1 MKVWKDFLH
10 HLIPTG
16 GNAYRPHLLTTPW
29 LIFFLTIVLT
39 SEGIFVGSLVVQQ
52 SGMQLTGAV
61 LQGEVIALTNGE
73 RAQNNVG
80 LLHENNLL
88 DAAAQAKADDMA
100 KHGYFSHV
108 GPDGKEP
115 WAWISQAGYAYQSAG
130 ENLAVR
136 FSDSADVVNAW
147 MASPSHRANMVKPVY
162 TEIGVGTAQ
171 GQFEGTP
178 TTYVV
183 QYFATPFSVA
193 SAQSA
198 QQSEVPAAVTPV
210 AQARVAAQVAGA
222 ETNTEVAVATPT
234 TSPIF
239 STPQANVQK
248 DRLSDSGL
256 KQVLRVAA
264 ETPTS
269 VFYILAGI
277 SSLLVLLLALA
288 FFIHIEIQ
296 PTEMLLGGAL
306 VVVIAFFFIVLNS
319 HIPLPTATV
328 QSASVF
334 EANPGG
340 IIGSDGATIEFSTL

>member
-1 MKVWKDFLH
+1 MKGWKDFLH
-10 HLIPTG
+10 HLIPMR
-16 GNAYRPHLLTTPW
+16 GNAYRPHVLTTPW

-39 SEGIFVGSLVVQQ
+39 SEGIFVSSLLVQQ
-52 SGMQLTGAV
+52 SGTQLVGAV

-88 DAAAQAKADDMA
+88 DAAAQAKANDMA

-115 WAWISQAGYAYQSAG
+115 WTWISQTGYAYQSAG

-136 FSDSADVVNAW
+136 FSESADVVHAW

-162 TEIGVGTAQ
+162 TEIGVGTAE
-171 GQFEGTP
+171 GQFEGAP
-178 TTYVV
+178 TIYVV

-193 SAQSA
+193 SAQPT
-198 QQSEVPAAVTPV
+198 QEPKTPEIPIPV
-210 AQARVAAQVAGA
+210 EQHQVVAQVAGA
-222 ETNTEVAVATPT
+222 ETNTEGAVVTPP

-239 STPQANVQK
+239 TTLQTNMQRNQTSELGVRQM
-248 DRLSDSGL
+248 
-256 KQVLRVAA
+256 LRVAA

-306 VVVIAFFFIVLNS
+306 VAVIAFFFIVLNS
-319 HIPLPTATV
+319 HIPLPPAPT

-334 EANPGG
+334 ETNPGG
-340 IIGSDGATIEFSTL
+340 IIGADGAAIELSTP